1 MHDSV
6 TVINKLYKYSEAK
19 MKPRRLFIIVCLLK
33 QKTPKEQLV
42 LMTSI

>member
-1 MHDSV
+1 MHTNV
-6 TVINKLYKYSEAK
+6 TVINKLHKYSEAK
-19 MKPRRLFIIVCLLK
+19 MKPQQLFIIVCLLK